1 MSTVFVTFF
10 SVIAFDEQAVKL
22 TSINA
27 RHNKIL
33 NVFFIMITVRIKIF
47 VDIKHNYMY
56 YM

>member
-27 RHNKIL
+27 MHNKIL